1 MSQFYVILQE
11 IHETM
16 PQFIIRFQNL
26 RRQLAQQ
33 LPEDDVKEGNPFGR
47 LSQCSISKDNH

>member
-1 MSQFYVILQE
+1 MSQFYAISQE

-26 RRQLAQQ
+26 RRQLGRQP
-33 LPEDDVKEGNPFGR
+33 PEDDVKEE
-47 LSQCSISKDNH
+47 NHFSLQQEV